1 MRNLRWYIDANE
13 LWKYQQLTQKL
24 LIPPPFDYHFSDQ
37 SILGTCL
44 RAMCFINALYLTPNL
59 EINAYFIIFLWGVL
73 LFTIDLTGMKGLPL
87 TRPSCWHFADELLN
101 FKTWINL
108 TIVKT
113 DGLMI
118 FCAKSNVFIIRMSK
132 QLFSCFALFLDP
144 STSWY
149 FKVCLLHR

>member
-1 MRNLRWYIDANE
+1 MIHRCKWVMKILATYTKIIDF
-13 LWKYQQLTQKL
+13 
-24 LIPPPFDYHFSDQ
+24 PPFDYYFSDQ

-44 RAMCFINALYLTPNL
+44 LAMCFINALYLTPNL

-132 QLFSCFALFLDP
+132 QLFSCLALFLD
-144 STSWY
+144 SFTSWY